1 MKDDFENV
9 EIDNSDDFAEELTEP
24 SVPSSDFNES
34 GTSGIEESG
43 SSFAGETN
51 SDVSNV
57 SDADIERLNDSKNKN
72 YAKADS
78 GKEAF
83 DRKVNNKNY
92 YKDELN
98 NAKDRKETAKNN
110 LKKASDNKDQ
120 TKDRLNQARQRRNS
134 IPRGQRTSSDKEEY
148 KNVKSEA
155 KDAKAKE
162 KQEKNNLKNSK
173 RDIQNIKRDNLKS
186 KAYQARHPIE
196 AAKST
201 AKAAA
206 KAAAKKAAKK
216 ILLAIAPYVGGL
228 ILILVLAFFVIE
240 LILGPLMEVWGNI
253 DEAITKTADFSEKV
267 TNFYNG
273 YGFQD
278 SKEAFYDELDDLC
291 DRYGC
296 SNNGTGMDVPLILA
310 TLFYTEGMG
319 YDTEYGE
326 IEGADAIDGSMNSES
341 TNSGM
346 FAAVRSYAKSKFD
359 EAQQTVDSNGLVY
372 NSGKIYRLRKLARN
386 QFHTDAFGL
395 ATRSGEPKKA
405 TLTEFLSEY
414 GKTIGSDMLDV
425 LERFAGAAFN
435 AIMAPFKELWAFVL
449 GSDYSGSFFEESGE
463 ATSEFGHSILQVIGD
478 IFYGIADITDVKL
491 SVGHIYVY
499 YYDSYIYEEENYK
512 NYLMK
517 YYFEYIPEFRS
528 MLGGLTGDARE
539 EKKEYLYK
547 DIVSNKN
554 LFKDIFLQYI
564 DSDSEGYADSCL
576 GAIDANLVSELQK
589 PVNIP
594 EGTTVSFGE
603 NNSFGVTSAGFHG
616 GVDLNS
622 STAGVSAGTDVF
634 AIANGVVDSVG
645 TSGSSNQSTSSI
657 SNYLFIGD
665 SRYVGIKSN
674 LEGLGQNN
682 TVAAVTSSTPA
693 QWESVASNGS
703 GTVLGTRVTLP
714 STANGISVMLG
725 VNNVS
730 QTSNMQNMLNSLH
743 TRYPSAQIYVNSVYH
758 VGTKY
763 RGSVT
768 NAMIDSFNQT
778 MSSWCSSNSWATY
791 VDVTN
796 GLNESNGYIKSSYT
810 NDGLHLNSS
819 GQAILVNNIKNAIG
833 GSVNDTYGSW
843 VKIKHNIVIGN
854 NEYNFYSVYNN
865 LDSVTL
871 RQGDNISKGTK
882 IGVIG
887 ASSNPGLHFEF
898 HNDQDSA
905 IDPTNLFIQCSS
917 GGVLVGNTN
926 EEQIWNYL
934 LGLGYSKAGVS
945 GVMGNWMQE
954 SGFMPNNVED
964 ASKAQSLLGDEGFT
978 SKVNDGSISK
988 EEFVQSSKYA
998 VPKNWHGYNYNGL
1011 TYGYGLAQ
1019 WTDPG
1024 RKTNFYEFWKSKNVS
1039 SIDDLKM
1046 QLDFYKQEAEG
1057 YSGLNDSLKNA
1068 TSPEDAASTFVRIYE
1083 VGSAG
1088 SVRRQNARN
1097 IYNKYANQ

>member
-1 MKDDFENV
+1 MKDDFENI
-9 EIDNSDDFAEELTEP
+9 EIDNSDDFTEELVDS

-43 SSFAGETN
+43 SSFASETN

-72 YAKADS
+72 YTKADS

-98 NAKDRKETAKNN
+98 NAKDRKEASKNN

-148 KNVKSEA
+148 KNAKSES
-155 KDAKAKE
+155 KDAKANE

-186 KAYQARHPIE
+186 KAYQARHPIN

-201 AKAAA
+201 AEAAV
-206 KAAAKKAAKK
+206 KTAAKKAAKK
-216 ILLAIAPYVGGL
+216 ILLAIAPYAGGL
-228 ILILVLAFFVIE
+228 IIGLALAFFVIE

-253 DEAITKTADFSEKV
+253 DEAITKTADFSEKL

-273 YGFQD
+273 FGFQD
-278 SKEAFYDELDDLC
+278 SKEAFYDELNDLC

-296 SNNGTGMDVPLILA
+296 SNNGSGMDVPLLLA
-310 TLFYTEGMG
+310 TLFYTEGTG

-326 IEGADAIDGSMNSES
+326 MDDDSVLDGSSIGS
-341 TNSGM
+341 NSGNQNVVKEYLREKYDM
-346 FAAVRSYAKSKFD
+346 SK
-359 EAQQTVDSNGLVY
+359 ETVGEDGLTY
-372 NSGKIYRLRKLARN
+372 NVGKIYRLRKLARN
-386 QFHTDAFGL
+386 QFYTNSFGL
-395 ATRSGEPKKA
+395 SERKGPTKTVSLSDFLDEYGRNIANDVKDMLSDFVAYTFTSILLPFNEIYADAIGSKYSGEY
-405 TLTEFLSEY
+405 FQNLSLIA
-414 GKTIGSDMLDV
+414 GDFADTFKV
-425 LERFAGAAFN
+425 L
-435 AIMAPFKELWAFVL
+435 V
-449 GSDYSGSFFEESGE
+449 S
-463 ATSEFGHSILQVIGD
+463 D
-478 IFYGIADITDVKL
+478 IFYGIADITDVDVSLTGIK
-491 SVGHIYVY
+491 VTYRQFAF
-499 YYDSYIYEEENYK
+499 DEENYK
-512 NYLMK
+512 NYLMN
-517 YYFEYIPEFRS
+517 YYFERMPEFRS
-528 MLGGLTGDARE
+528 MLGGLTGDART

-603 NNSFGVTSAGFHG
+603 NNSFGVTSVGFHG

-622 STAGVSAGTDVF
+622 STACVSAGADVF

-703 GTVLGTRVTLP
+703 GTVLGTKITLP

-763 RGSVT
+763 SGSVT

-791 VDVTN
+791 VDVTS
-796 GLNESNGYIKSSYT
+796 GLNDSNGYVKTEYM
-810 NDGLHLNSS
+810 DDAGLHATGN
-819 GQAILVNNIKNAIG
+819 GKTILVNNIKNAIG

-871 RQGDNISKGTK
+871 TKGANVSKGTK

-917 GGVLVGNTN
+917 GGIFAGSNN
-926 EEQIWNYL
+926 EEAVWNYL
-934 LGLGYSKAGVS
+934 VGLGYPKTAVAGI
-945 GVMGNWMQE
+945 MGNMYTE
-954 SGFMPNNVED
+954 SAATFDGRVLQGDTSGNGSVTEKSITYTDNVD
-964 ASKAQSLLGDEGFT
+964 K
-978 SKVNDGSISK
+978 GSINRTSFSK
-988 EEFVQSSKYA
+988 
-998 VPKNWHGYNYNGL
+998 NGPNGG
-1011 TYGYGLAQ
+1011 GYGIVQ
-1019 WTDPG
+1019 WTYYTLKEGLYDYAKTE
-1024 RKTNFYEFWKSKNVS
+1024 RKLSIGDTAMQIDYLNRILPTQFSDLYNTLQNPNVS
-1039 SIDDLKM
+1039 VDSATKAFMLKFERPADQSISA
-1046 QLDFYKQEAEG
+1046 QN
-1057 YSGLNDSLKNA
+1057 SRVSNA
-1068 TSPEDAASTFVRIYE
+1068 N
-1083 VGSAG
+1083 
-1088 SVRRQNARN
+1088 Q
-1097 IYNKYANQ
+1097 IYNRYANQ

>member
-34 GTSGIEESG
+34 GTSGIGESG
-43 SSFAGETN
+43 SSFASETN
-51 SDVSNV
+51 SDVSNA

-72 YAKADS
+72 YNKADS
-78 GKEAF
+78 GKDAF
-83 DRKVNNKNY
+83 ERKINNKDY
-92 YKDELN
+92 YKNQIND
-98 NAKDRKETAKNN
+98 AKERKENAKNN
-110 LKKASDNKDQ
+110 LNKAKDNKDK

-148 KNVKSEA
+148 KNAKSAAKEA
-155 KDAKAKE
+155 KANE
-162 KQEKNNLKNSK
+162 KKEKNNLKDAK
-173 RDIQNIKRDNLKS
+173 KDIFNAKKDNLKS

-201 AKAAA
+201 AEAAV
-206 KAAAKKAAKK
+206 KTAAKKAAKK
-216 ILLAIAPYVGGL
+216 ILIAIAPYVGGL
-228 ILILVLAFFVIE
+228 ILGFALAFFVIE

-253 DEAITKTADFSEKV
+253 DEAITKTADFSEKL

-273 YGFQD
+273 FGFQD

-296 SNNGTGMDVPLILA
+296 SNNETGMDVPLILA

-326 IEGADAIDGSMNSES
+326 MDDDSVLDGSSIGS
-341 TNSGM
+341 NSGSQNVVKEYLREKYDM
-346 FAAVRSYAKSKFD
+346 SK
-359 EAQQTVDSNGLVY
+359 ETVGEDGLTY
-372 NSGKIYRLRKLARN
+372 NVGKIYRLRKLARN
-386 QFHTDAFGL
+386 QFYTNSFGL
-395 ATRSGEPKKA
+395 TERKGPTKTVSLSDFLEEYGSNIANDVKDMLSDFVAYTFTSILLPFNEIYADAIGSKYSGEY
-405 TLTEFLSEY
+405 FQNLSL
-414 GKTIGSDMLDV
+414 IGGDFVDTFKV
-425 LERFAGAAFN
+425 L
-435 AIMAPFKELWAFVL
+435 V
-449 GSDYSGSFFEESGE
+449 S
-463 ATSEFGHSILQVIGD
+463 D
-478 IFYGIADITDVKL
+478 IFYGIADITDVDVSLTGIK
-491 SVGHIYVY
+491 VTYRQFAF
-499 YYDSYIYEEENYK
+499 DEENYK

-528 MLGGLTGDARE
+528 MLGGLAGDARE

-547 DIVSNKN
+547 DIISNKN

-594 EGTTVSFGE
+594 DGTTISFGE

-622 STAGVSAGTDVF
+622 STAGVSAGADVF

-703 GTVLGTRVTLP
+703 GTVLGTRIALP

-791 VDVTN
+791 VDVTS
-796 GLNESNGYIKSSYT
+796 GLNDSNGYVKAEYM
-810 NDGLHLNSS
+810 DGAGLHATGN
-819 GQAILVNNIKNAIG
+819 GKTILVNNIKNAIG

-871 RQGDNISKGTK
+871 TKGTNVSKGTK

-917 GGVLVGNTN
+917 GGIFAGSNN
-926 EEQIWNYL
+926 EEAVWNYL
-934 LGLGYSKAGVS
+934 VGLGYPKTAVAGI
-945 GVMGNWMQE
+945 MGNMYTE
-954 SGFMPNNVED
+954 SAATFDGRVLQGDTSGNGSVTETSITYTDNVD
-964 ASKAQSLLGDEGFT
+964 K
-978 SKVNDGSISK
+978 GSINRTSFSK
-988 EEFVQSSKYA
+988 
-998 VPKNWHGYNYNGL
+998 NGPNGG
-1011 TYGYGLAQ
+1011 GYGIVQ
-1019 WTDPG
+1019 WTYYTLKEGLYDYAKTE
-1024 RKTNFYEFWKSKNVS
+1024 RKLSIGDTAMQIDYLNRILPTQFSDLYNTLQNPNISVDSATKAFMLKFERPADQSISAQNSRVS
-1039 SIDDLKM
+1039 
-1046 QLDFYKQEAEG
+1046 
-1057 YSGLNDSLKNA
+1057 NA
-1068 TSPEDAASTFVRIYE
+1068 N
-1083 VGSAG
+1083 
-1088 SVRRQNARN
+1088 Q
-1097 IYNKYANQ
+1097 IYNRYANQ

>member
-98 NAKDRKETAKNN
+98 NAKGRKETAKNN

-645 TSGSSNQSTSSI
+645 TSGSSNQSSSSI

-703 GTVLGTRVTLP
+703 GTVLGTRITLP

-758 VGTKY
+758 VGIKY

-791 VDVTN
+791 VDVTS
-796 GLNESNGYIKSSYT
+796 GLNDSNGYVKAEYM
-810 NDGLHLNSS
+810 DGAGLHATGN
-819 GQAILVNNIKNAIG
+819 GKTILVNNIKNAIG

-871 RQGDNISKGTK
+871 TKGANVSKGTK

-917 GGVLVGNTN
+917 GGIFAGSNN
-926 EEQIWNYL
+926 EEAVWNYL
-934 LGLGYSKAGVS
+934 VGLGYPKTAVAGI
-945 GVMGNWMQE
+945 MGNMHTE
-954 SGFMPNNVED
+954 SAATFDGRVLQGDTSGNGSVTEKSITYTDNVD
-964 ASKAQSLLGDEGFT
+964 K
-978 SKVNDGSISK
+978 GSINRTSFSK
-988 EEFVQSSKYA
+988 
-998 VPKNWHGYNYNGL
+998 NGPNGG
-1011 TYGYGLAQ
+1011 GYGIVQ
-1019 WTDPG
+1019 WTYYTLKEGLYDYAKTE
-1024 RKTNFYEFWKSKNVS
+1024 RKLSIGDTAMQIDYLNRILPTQFSDLYNTLQNPNVS
-1039 SIDDLKM
+1039 VDSATKAFMLKFERPADQSISA
-1046 QLDFYKQEAEG
+1046 QN
-1057 YSGLNDSLKNA
+1057 SRVSNA
-1068 TSPEDAASTFVRIYE
+1068 N
-1083 VGSAG
+1083 
-1088 SVRRQNARN
+1088 Q
-1097 IYNKYANQ
+1097 IYNRYANQ

>member
-43 SSFAGETN
+43 SSFASETN
-51 SDVSNV
+51 SYVSNV

-72 YAKADS
+72 YTKADS

-98 NAKDRKETAKNN
+98 NAKNRKETAKNN
-110 LKKASDNKDQ
+110 LKKASDNKDK

-148 KNVKSEA
+148 KNAKSAAKEA
-155 KDAKAKE
+155 KANE
-162 KQEKNNLKNSK
+162 KKEKNNLKDAK
-173 RDIQNIKRDNLKS
+173 KDIFNAKKDNLKS

-206 KAAAKKAAKK
+206 KAAVKKAAKK
-216 ILLAIAPYVGGL
+216 ILIKIAPYVIGF
-228 ILILVLAFFVIE
+228 ILIFLLAFFVIE
-240 LILGPLMEVWGNI
+240 LILGPIMEAWGNL
-253 DEAITKTADFSEKV
+253 EEGVTNVADFSEKL

-273 YGFQD
+273 FGFQD
-278 SKEAFYDELDDLC
+278 SKEAFYDELNDLC
-291 DRYGC
+291 DKYTC
-296 SNNGTGMDVPLILA
+296 SNNGSGLDAPLLLTTI
-310 TLFYTEGMG
+310 FYSEERG
-319 YDTEYGE
+319 YDTDYENIADGLDE
-326 IEGADAIDGSMNSES
+326 EGDPEEDLFESIKNSIIEKYYKES
-341 TNSGM
+341 TTTT
-346 FAAVRSYAKSKFD
+346 D
-359 EAQQTVDSNGLVY
+359 ENGIEY
-372 NSGKIYRLRKLARN
+372 STGKVYRLRKLAKN
-386 QFHTDAFGL
+386 QVK
-395 ATRSGEPKKA
+395 S
-405 TLTEFLSEY
+405 
-414 GKTIGSDMLDV
+414 
-425 LERFAGAAFN
+425 
-435 AIMAPFKELWAFVL
+435 
-449 GSDYSGSFFEESGE
+449 SGSSYSFDEE
-463 ATSEFGHSILQVIGD
+463 
-478 IFYGIADITDVKL
+478 K
-491 SVGHIYVY
+491 
-499 YYDSYIYEEENYK
+499 YK
-512 NYLMK
+512 TYLFDK
-517 YYFEYIPEFRS
+517 YFEKMPEYKKL
-528 MLGGLTGDARE
+528 LGNLTVDQKVS
-539 EKKEYLYK
+539 KKEELYN
-547 DIVSNKN
+547 DIISNKD
-554 LFKDIFLQYI
+554 LFKDIFLQYV
-564 DSDSEGYADSCL
+564 DADSEGYVDSCL
-576 GAIDANLVSELQK
+576 GAIDANLVSELQQ

-603 NNSFGVTSAGFHG
+603 NNSFGVTSSGFHG

-622 STAGVSAGTDVF
+622 STAGVSAGADVF
-634 AIANGVVDSVG
+634 AIANGIVDSVG

-657 SNYLFIGD
+657 SNYLFLGD

-682 TVAAVTSSTPA
+682 IVAAVTSSTPA

-703 GTVLGTRVTLP
+703 GTVLGTRITLP

-743 TRYPSAQIYVNSVYH
+743 TRYPNAQIYVNSVYH

-763 RGSVT
+763 SGSVT

-791 VDVTN
+791 VDVTS
-796 GLNESNGYIKSSYT
+796 GLNDSNGYVKAEYM
-810 NDGLHLNSS
+810 DGAGLHVTGN
-819 GQAILVNNIKNAIG
+819 GKTILVNNIKNAIG

-871 RQGDNISKGTK
+871 TKGANVSKGTK

-905 IDPTNLFIQCSS
+905 IDPTNLFIKCNKAIVLS
-917 GGVLVGNTN
+917 GNNN
-926 EEQIWNYL
+926 EEKAWNYFL
-934 LGLGYSKAGVS
+934 SNGYTKKAAAGVMANIYAES
-945 GVMGNWMQE
+945 SYVTGNLE
-954 SGFMPNNVED
+954 NDSNT
-964 ASKAQSLLGDEGFT
+964 KANITDEEFT
-978 SKVNDGSISK
+978 SMVDSGKISQK
-988 EEFVQSSKYA
+988 EFSLSSTY
-998 VPKNWHGYNYNGL
+998 GLYNYNDNDPDRGL
-1011 TYGYGLAQ
+1011 SACTKCMYGYGLAQ
-1019 WTDPG
+1019 WTWPTYKYDLYEMY
-1024 RKTNFYEFWKSKNVS
+1024 KTNGYS
-1039 SIDDLKM
+1039 SISDIGL
-1046 QLDFYKQEAEG
+1046 QLEFVLVDMDAVTKQR
-1057 YSGLNDSLKNA
+1057 LNSSSSA
-1068 TSPEDAASTFVRIYE
+1068 EDAAEYYLLNYEKPTNMYSKIKERRGYATDIY
-1083 VGSAG
+1083 S
-1088 SVRRQNARN
+1088 RF
-1097 IYNKYANQ
+1097 ANSN

>member
-1 MKDDFENV
+1 MKDDFENI
-9 EIDNSDDFAEELTEP
+9 EIDNSDDFTEELVDS

-43 SSFAGETN
+43 SSFASETN

-72 YAKADS
+72 YTKADS

-98 NAKDRKETAKNN
+98 NAKDRKEASKNN

-148 KNVKSEA
+148 KNAKSES
-155 KDAKAKE
+155 KDAKANE

-186 KAYQARHPIE
+186 KAYQARHPIN

-201 AKAAA
+201 AEAAV
-206 KAAAKKAAKK
+206 KTAAKKAAKK
-216 ILLAIAPYVGGL
+216 ILLAIAPYAGGL
-228 ILILVLAFFVIE
+228 IIGLVLAFFVIE

-296 SNNGTGMDVPLILA
+296 SNDGTGMDVPLLLA

-326 IEGADAIDGSMNSES
+326 IEGADAIDASMNSES

-346 FAAVRSYAKSKFD
+346 FAAVKNYARSKFD

-372 NSGKIYRLRKLARN
+372 NTGKIYRLRKLARN
-386 QFHTDAFGL
+386 QFHTDAFGI

-414 GKTIGSDMLDV
+414 GKTIGSDMLDI

-435 AIMAPFKELWAFVL
+435 AIMAPFKELWVFVL
-449 GSDYSGSFFEESGE
+449 GSDYSGTFFEESGE
-463 ATSEFGHSILQVIGD
+463 ATSEFGHSILQLIGD

-499 YYDSYIYEEENYK
+499 YYDSYIFEEDNYK
-512 NYLMK
+512 NYLMN

-528 MLGGLTGDARE
+528 MLGGLTGDART

-622 STAGVSAGTDVF
+622 STAGVSAGADVF

-703 GTVLGTRVTLP
+703 GTVLGTKITLP

-763 RGSVT
+763 SGSVT

-791 VDVTN
+791 VDVTS
-796 GLNESNGYIKSSYT
+796 GLNDSNGYVKAEYM
-810 NDGLHLNSS
+810 DGAGLHATGN
-819 GQAILVNNIKNAIG
+819 GKTILVNNIKNAIG

-871 RQGDNISKGTK
+871 TKGANVSKGTK

-917 GGVLVGNTN
+917 GGELVGDTN

-945 GVMGNWMQE
+945 GVMGNWIQE
-954 SGFMPNNVED
+954 SGLLPNNLENG
-964 ASKAQSLLGDEGFT
+964 ANQKSGLSDEEFT
-978 SKVNDGSISK
+978 SQVDSGSISK
-988 EEFVQSSKYA
+988 SEFITSSRFSIYS
-998 VPKNWHGYNYNGL
+998 GGR
-1011 TYGYGLAQ
+1011 YGYGLAQ

-1024 RKTNFYEFWKSKNVS
+1024 RKTNFYEFWKSQNTS
-1039 SIDDLKM
+1039 SIADLKM

-1068 TSPEDAASTFVRIYE
+1068 TSPEAAASTFVRIYE
-1083 VGSAG
+1083 VGTAG
-1088 SVRRQNARN
+1088 EARRQNARN

>member
-1 MKDDFENV
+1 MKDDFENI
-9 EIDNSDDFAEELTEP
+9 EIDNSDDFTEELTEP

-34 GTSGIEESG
+34 GTSGIDESG

-72 YAKADS
+72 YTKADS

-148 KNVKSEA
+148 KNAKSKAKEA
-155 KDAKAKE
+155 KANE

-186 KAYQARHPIE
+186 KAYQSRHPIN

-201 AKAAA
+201 AEAAV
-206 KAAAKKAAKK
+206 KTAAKKAAKK
-216 ILLAIAPYVGGL
+216 ILIAIAPYAGGL
-228 ILILVLAFFVIE
+228 IIGLALAFFVIE

-273 YGFQD
+273 FGFQD
-278 SKEAFYDELDDLC
+278 SKEAFYDELNDLC

-296 SNNGTGMDVPLILA
+296 SNDGTGMDVPLLLA

-326 IEGADAIDGSMNSES
+326 IEGADAIDASMNSES

-346 FAAVRSYAKSKFD
+346 FAAVRNYAKSKFD
-359 EAQQTVDSNGLVY
+359 EAQETVDSDGLVY

-386 QFHTDAFGL
+386 QFHTDAFGI

-414 GKTIGSDMLDV
+414 GKTIGKDAFEM

-435 AIMAPFKELWAFVL
+435 AIMAPFKELWAFIV
-449 GSDYSGSFFEESGE
+449 GSDYSGTFFEESGD
-463 ATSEFGHSILQVIGD
+463 ATEEFGHSVLQVIGD

-491 SVGHIYVY
+491 GVGHIYVY
-499 YYDSYIYEEENYK
+499 YYDSYEFEEDNYK

-528 MLGGLTGDARE
+528 MLGGLTGEARE
-539 EKKEYLYK
+539 QKKKYIYE

-564 DSDSEGYADSCL
+564 DSDSEGYSDSCL

-622 STAGVSAGTDVF
+622 STAGVSAGADVF

-703 GTVLGTRVTLP
+703 GTVLGTKITLP

-763 RGSVT
+763 SGSVT

-791 VDVTN
+791 VDVTS
-796 GLNESNGYIKSSYT
+796 GLNDSNGYVKAEYM
-810 NDGLHLNSS
+810 DGAGLHATGN
-819 GQAILVNNIKNAIG
+819 GKTILVNNIKNAIG

-871 RQGDNISKGTK
+871 TKGANVSKGTK

-917 GGVLVGNTN
+917 GGELVGDTN

-934 LGLGYSKAGVS
+934 LGLGYSKAGAS
-945 GVMGNWMQE
+945 GVMGNWIQE
-954 SGFMPNNVED
+954 SGLLPNNLENG
-964 ASKAQSLLGDEGFT
+964 ANQKSGLSDEEFT
-978 SKVNDGSISK
+978 SQVDSGSISK
-988 EEFVQSSKYA
+988 SEFITSSRFSIYS
-998 VPKNWHGYNYNGL
+998 GGR
-1011 TYGYGLAQ
+1011 YGYGLAQ

-1024 RKTNFYEFWKSKNVS
+1024 RKTNFYEFWKSQNTS
-1039 SIDDLKM
+1039 SIADLKM

-1068 TSPEDAASTFVRIYE
+1068 TSPEAAASTFVRIYE
-1083 VGSAG
+1083 VGTAG
-1088 SVRRQNARN
+1088 EARRQNARN

>member
-34 GTSGIEESG
+34 GTSGIGESG
-43 SSFAGETN
+43 SSFASETN
-51 SDVSNV
+51 SDVSNA

-72 YAKADS
+72 YNKADS
-78 GKEAF
+78 GKDAF
-83 DRKVNNKNY
+83 ERKINNKDY
-92 YKDELN
+92 YKNQIND
-98 NAKDRKETAKNN
+98 AKERKENAKNN
-110 LKKASDNKDQ
+110 LNKAKDNKDK

-148 KNVKSEA
+148 KNAKSAAKEA
-155 KDAKAKE
+155 KANE
-162 KQEKNNLKNSK
+162 KKEKNNLKDAK
-173 RDIQNIKRDNLKS
+173 KDIFNAKKDNLKS

-201 AKAAA
+201 AKAAV
-206 KAAAKKAAKK
+206 KTAAKKALKK
-216 ILLAIAPYVGGL
+216 VLIVIAPYVGGL
-228 ILILVLAFFVIE
+228 ILGFALVFFVIE

-253 DEAITKTADFSEKV
+253 DEAITKTADFSEKL

-273 YGFQD
+273 FGFQD
-278 SKEAFYDELDDLC
+278 SKEAFYDELNDLC
-291 DRYGC
+291 DRYRC
-296 SNNGTGMDVPLILA
+296 SNNETGMDVPLILA

-326 IEGADAIDGSMNSES
+326 MDDDSVLDGSSIGS
-341 TNSGM
+341 NSGSQNVVKEYLREKYDM
-346 FAAVRSYAKSKFD
+346 SK
-359 EAQQTVDSNGLVY
+359 ETVGEDGLTY
-372 NSGKIYRLRKLARN
+372 NVGKIYRLRKLARN
-386 QFHTDAFGL
+386 QFYTNSFGL
-395 ATRSGEPKKA
+395 TERKGPTKTVSLSDFLEEYGSNIANDVKDMLSDFVAYTFTSILLPFNEIYADAIGSKYSGEY
-405 TLTEFLSEY
+405 FQNLSL
-414 GKTIGSDMLDV
+414 IGGDFVDTFKV
-425 LERFAGAAFN
+425 L
-435 AIMAPFKELWAFVL
+435 V
-449 GSDYSGSFFEESGE
+449 S
-463 ATSEFGHSILQVIGD
+463 D
-478 IFYGIADITDVKL
+478 IFYGIADITDVDVSLTGIK
-491 SVGHIYVY
+491 VTYRQFAF
-499 YYDSYIYEEENYK
+499 DEENYK
-512 NYLMK
+512 NYLMN
-517 YYFEYIPEFRS
+517 YYFERMPEFRS

-539 EKKEYLYK
+539 QKKEYLYK
-547 DIVSNKN
+547 DIVSNKD
-554 LFKDIFLQYI
+554 LFKDIFLQYV
-564 DSDSEGYADSCL
+564 DADSEGYADACL

-594 EGTTVSFGE
+594 DGTTVSFGE
-603 NNSFGVTSAGFHG
+603 KNSFGVTSAGFHG

-703 GTVLGTRVTLP
+703 GTVLGTRITLP

-743 TRYPSAQIYVNSVYH
+743 TRYPNAQIYVNSVYH

-791 VDVTN
+791 VDVTS
-796 GLNESNGYIKSSYT
+796 GLNDSNGYVKTEYM
-810 NDGLHLNSS
+810 DGAGLHATGN
-819 GQAILVNNIKNAIG
+819 GKTILVNNIKNAIG

-871 RQGDNISKGTK
+871 TKGTNVSKGTK

-917 GGVLVGNTN
+917 GGIFAGSNN
-926 EEQIWNYL
+926 EEAVWNYL
-934 LGLGYSKAGVS
+934 VGLGYPKTAVAGI
-945 GVMGNWMQE
+945 MGNMYTE
-954 SGFMPNNVED
+954 SAATFDGRVLQGDTSGNGSVTETSITYTDNVD
-964 ASKAQSLLGDEGFT
+964 K
-978 SKVNDGSISK
+978 GSINRTSFSK
-988 EEFVQSSKYA
+988 
-998 VPKNWHGYNYNGL
+998 NGPNGG
-1011 TYGYGLAQ
+1011 GYGIVQ
-1019 WTDPG
+1019 WTYYTLKEGLYDYAKTE
-1024 RKTNFYEFWKSKNVS
+1024 RKLSIGDTAMQIDYLNRILPTQFSDLYNTLQNPNISVDSATKAFMLKFERPADQSISAQNSRVS
-1039 SIDDLKM
+1039 
-1046 QLDFYKQEAEG
+1046 
-1057 YSGLNDSLKNA
+1057 NA
-1068 TSPEDAASTFVRIYE
+1068 N
-1083 VGSAG
+1083 
-1088 SVRRQNARN
+1088 Q
-1097 IYNKYANQ
+1097 IYNRYANQ

>member
-34 GTSGIEESG
+34 GTSGIGESG
-43 SSFAGETN
+43 SSFASETN
-51 SDVSNV
+51 SDVSNA

-72 YAKADS
+72 YTKANS
-78 GKEAF
+78 GREAF

-98 NAKDRKETAKNN
+98 KAKDRKETAKNN
-110 LKKASDNKDQ
+110 LNKAKDNKDK

-148 KNVKSEA
+148 KNAKSAAKEA
-155 KDAKAKE
+155 KANE
-162 KQEKNNLKNSK
+162 KKEKNNLKDAK
-173 RDIQNIKRDNLKS
+173 KDIFNAKKDNLKS

-201 AKAAA
+201 AKAAV
-206 KAAAKKAAKK
+206 KTAAKKAAKK
-216 ILLAIAPYVGGL
+216 ILIAIAPYVGGL
-228 ILILVLAFFVIE
+228 ILGFALAFFVIE

-253 DEAITKTADFSEKV
+253 DEAITKTADFSEKL

-273 YGFQD
+273 FGFQD

-296 SNNGTGMDVPLILA
+296 SNDETGMDVPLILA

-326 IEGADAIDGSMNSES
+326 MDDDSVLDGSSIGS
-341 TNSGM
+341 NSGSQNVVKEYLREKYDM
-346 FAAVRSYAKSKFD
+346 SK
-359 EAQQTVDSNGLVY
+359 ETVGEDGLTY
-372 NSGKIYRLRKLARN
+372 NVGKIYRLRKLARN
-386 QFHTDAFGL
+386 QFYTNSFGL
-395 ATRSGEPKKA
+395 SERKGPTKTVSLSDFLDEYGSNIANDVKDMLSDFVAYTFTSILLPFNEIYADAIGSKYSGEY
-405 TLTEFLSEY
+405 FQNLSL
-414 GKTIGSDMLDV
+414 IGGDFVDTFKV
-425 LERFAGAAFN
+425 L
-435 AIMAPFKELWAFVL
+435 V
-449 GSDYSGSFFEESGE
+449 S
-463 ATSEFGHSILQVIGD
+463 D
-478 IFYGIADITDVKL
+478 IFYGIADITDVDVSLTGIK
-491 SVGHIYVY
+491 VTYRQFAF
-499 YYDSYIYEEENYK
+499 DEENYK
-512 NYLMK
+512 NYLMN
-517 YYFEYIPEFRS
+517 YYFERMPEFRS

-539 EKKEYLYK
+539 QKKEYLYK
-547 DIVSNKN
+547 DIVSNKD

-594 EGTTVSFGE
+594 DGTTVSFGE

-703 GTVLGTRVTLP
+703 GTVLGTRITLP

-791 VDVTN
+791 VDVTS
-796 GLNESNGYIKSSYT
+796 GLNDSNGYVKAEYM
-810 NDGLHLNSS
+810 DGAGLHATGN
-819 GQAILVNNIKNAIG
+819 GKTILVNNIKNAIG

-871 RQGDNISKGTK
+871 TKGTNVSKGTK

-917 GGVLVGNTN
+917 GGIFAGSNN
-926 EEQIWNYL
+926 EEAVWNYL
-934 LGLGYSKAGVS
+934 VGLGYPKTAVAGI
-945 GVMGNWMQE
+945 MGNMYTE
-954 SGFMPNNVED
+954 SAATFDGRVLQGDTSGNGSVTETSITYTDNVD
-964 ASKAQSLLGDEGFT
+964 K
-978 SKVNDGSISK
+978 GSINRTSFSK
-988 EEFVQSSKYA
+988 
-998 VPKNWHGYNYNGL
+998 NGPNGG
-1011 TYGYGLAQ
+1011 GYGIVQ
-1019 WTDPG
+1019 WTYYTLKEGLYDYAKTE
-1024 RKTNFYEFWKSKNVS
+1024 RKLSIGDTAMQIDYLNRILPIQFSDLYNTLQNPNVS
-1039 SIDDLKM
+1039 VDSATKAFMLKFERPADQSISA
-1046 QLDFYKQEAEG
+1046 QN
-1057 YSGLNDSLKNA
+1057 SRVSNA
-1068 TSPEDAASTFVRIYE
+1068 N
-1083 VGSAG
+1083 
-1088 SVRRQNARN
+1088 Q
-1097 IYNKYANQ
+1097 IYNRYANQ

>member
-9 EIDNSDDFAEELTEP
+9 EIDNSDDFAEELTKS

-43 SSFAGETN
+43 SSFASETN
-51 SDVSNV
+51 SDVPNV

-72 YAKADS
+72 YTKADS

-92 YKDELN
+92 YKDALN

-110 LKKASDNKDQ
+110 LKKASDNKDK

-148 KNVKSEA
+148 KNAKSEA
-155 KDAKAKE
+155 KEAKANE
-162 KQEKNNLKNSK
+162 KKEKNNLKDAK
-173 RDIQNIKRDNLKS
+173 KDNLKS
-186 KAYQARHPIE
+186 KAYQAKHPIE
-196 AAKST
+196 AAKNT
-201 AKAAA
+201 AEAAV
-206 KAAAKKAAKK
+206 KTAAKKVAKK
-216 ILLAIAPYVGGL
+216 ILLAIAPYAAGL
-228 ILILVLAFFVIE
+228 ILGLALAFFVIE

-296 SNNGTGMDVPLILA
+296 SNDGTGMDVPLILA

-341 TNSGM
+341 TNSGT

-463 ATSEFGHSILQVIGD
+463 ATEEFGHSVLQVIGD

-491 SVGHIYVY
+491 GVGHIYVY
-499 YYDSYIYEEENYK
+499 YYDSYEFEEDNYK

-528 MLGGLTGDARE
+528 MLGGLTGEARE
-539 EKKEYLYK
+539 QKKKYIYE

-594 EGTTVSFGE
+594 DGTTVSFGE
-603 NNSFGVTSAGFHG
+603 NNSFGVTSVGFHG

-645 TSGSSNQSTSSI
+645 TSGSSNQSSSSI

-703 GTVLGTRVTLP
+703 GTVLGTKITLP

-865 LDSVTL
+865 LGSVTL

-898 HNDQDSA
+898 HNEQDSA

-954 SGFMPNNVED
+954 SGFLPNNLENG
-964 ASKAQSLLGDEGFT
+964 ANSKSGLSDEEFT
-978 SKVNDGSISK
+978 SEVDNGNISK
-988 EEFVQSSKYA
+988 SEFITSSRFSIYS
-998 VPKNWHGYNYNGL
+998 GGR
-1011 TYGYGLAQ
+1011 YGYGLAQ

-1024 RKTNFYEFWKSKNVS
+1024 RKTNFYEFWKSQNTS
-1039 SIDDLKM
+1039 SIADLKM
-1046 QLDFYKQEAEG
+1046 QLDFYKKEADG
-1057 YSGLNDSLKNA
+1057 YDGLNDSLKNA
-1068 TSPEDAASTFVRIYE
+1068 TSPEEAASIFVNIYE
-1083 VGSAG
+1083 VGTAG
-1088 SVRRQNARN
+1088 EARRQNARN

>member
-43 SSFAGETN
+43 SSFASETN
-51 SDVSNV
+51 SGVSNV

-72 YAKADS
+72 YTKADS

-92 YKDELN
+92 YKNQIND
-98 NAKDRKETAKNN
+98 AKERKENAKNN
-110 LKKASDNKDQ
+110 LNKAKDNKDK

-148 KNVKSEA
+148 KNAKSAAKEA
-155 KDAKAKE
+155 KANE
-162 KQEKNNLKNSK
+162 KKEKNNLKDAK
-173 RDIQNIKRDNLKS
+173 KDIFNAKKDNLKS

-201 AKAAA
+201 AKAAV
-206 KAAAKKAAKK
+206 KTAAKKALKK
-216 ILLAIAPYVGGL
+216 VLIVIAPYVGGL
-228 ILILVLAFFVIE
+228 ILGFALVFFVIE

-253 DEAITKTADFSEKV
+253 DEAITKTADFSEKL

-273 YGFQD
+273 FGFQD
-278 SKEAFYDELDDLC
+278 SKEAFYDELNDLC
-291 DRYGC
+291 DRYRC
-296 SNNGTGMDVPLILA
+296 SNNETGMDVPLILA

-326 IEGADAIDGSMNSES
+326 MDDDSVLDGSSIGS
-341 TNSGM
+341 NSGSQNVVKEYLREKYDM
-346 FAAVRSYAKSKFD
+346 SK
-359 EAQQTVDSNGLVY
+359 ETVGEDGLTY
-372 NSGKIYRLRKLARN
+372 NVGKIYRLRKLARN
-386 QFHTDAFGL
+386 QFYTNSFGL
-395 ATRSGEPKKA
+395 TERKGPTKTVSLSDFLDEYGSNIANDVKDMLSDFVAYTFTSILLPFNEIYADAIGSKYSGEY
-405 TLTEFLSEY
+405 FQNLSL
-414 GKTIGSDMLDV
+414 IGGDFVDTFKV
-425 LERFAGAAFN
+425 L
-435 AIMAPFKELWAFVL
+435 V
-449 GSDYSGSFFEESGE
+449 S
-463 ATSEFGHSILQVIGD
+463 D
-478 IFYGIADITDVKL
+478 IFYGIADITDVDVSLTGIK
-491 SVGHIYVY
+491 VTYRQFAF
-499 YYDSYIYEEENYK
+499 DEENYK
-512 NYLMK
+512 NYLMN
-517 YYFEYIPEFRS
+517 YYFERMPEFRS

-539 EKKEYLYK
+539 QKKEYLYK
-547 DIVSNKN
+547 DIVSNKD
-554 LFKDIFLQYI
+554 LFKDIFLQYV
-564 DSDSEGYADSCL
+564 DADSEGYADACL

-594 EGTTVSFGE
+594 DGTTISFGE

-622 STAGVSAGTDVF
+622 STAGVSAGADVF

-703 GTVLGTRVTLP
+703 GTVLGTRITLP

-791 VDVTN
+791 VDVTS
-796 GLNESNGYIKSSYT
+796 GLNDSNGYVKAEYM
-810 NDGLHLNSS
+810 DGAGLHATGN
-819 GQAILVNNIKNAIG
+819 GKTILVNNIKNAIG

-871 RQGDNISKGTK
+871 TKGTNVSKGTK

-917 GGVLVGNTN
+917 GGIFAGSNN
-926 EEQIWNYL
+926 EEAVWNYL
-934 LGLGYSKAGVS
+934 VGLGYPKTAVAGI
-945 GVMGNWMQE
+945 MGNMYTE
-954 SGFMPNNVED
+954 SAATFDGRVLQGDTSGNGSVTETSITYTDNVD
-964 ASKAQSLLGDEGFT
+964 K
-978 SKVNDGSISK
+978 GSINRTSFSK
-988 EEFVQSSKYA
+988 
-998 VPKNWHGYNYNGL
+998 NGPNGG
-1011 TYGYGLAQ
+1011 GYGIVQ
-1019 WTDPG
+1019 WTYYTLKEGLYDYAKTE
-1024 RKTNFYEFWKSKNVS
+1024 RKLSIGDTAMQIDYLNRILPTQFSDLYNTLQNPNISVDSATKAFMLKFERPADQSISAQNSRVS
-1039 SIDDLKM
+1039 
-1046 QLDFYKQEAEG
+1046 
-1057 YSGLNDSLKNA
+1057 NA
-1068 TSPEDAASTFVRIYE
+1068 N
-1083 VGSAG
+1083 
-1088 SVRRQNARN
+1088 Q
-1097 IYNKYANQ
+1097 IYNRYANQ

>member
-9 EIDNSDDFAEELTEP
+9 EIDNSDDFAEELTKS

-43 SSFAGETN
+43 SSFASETN
-51 SDVSNV
+51 SDVPNV

-72 YAKADS
+72 YTKADS

-92 YKDELN
+92 YKDALN

-110 LKKASDNKDQ
+110 LKKASDNKDK

-148 KNVKSEA
+148 KNAKSEA
-155 KDAKAKE
+155 KEAKANE
-162 KQEKNNLKNSK
+162 KKEKNNLKDAK
-173 RDIQNIKRDNLKS
+173 KDNLKS
-186 KAYQARHPIE
+186 KAYQAKHPIE
-196 AAKST
+196 AAKNT
-201 AKAAA
+201 AEAAV
-206 KAAAKKAAKK
+206 KTAAKKVAKK
-216 ILLAIAPYVGGL
+216 ILLAIAPYAAGL
-228 ILILVLAFFVIE
+228 ILGLALAFFVIE

-296 SNNGTGMDVPLILA
+296 SNDGTGMDVPLILA

-341 TNSGM
+341 TNSGT

-463 ATSEFGHSILQVIGD
+463 ATEEFGHSVLQVIGD

-491 SVGHIYVY
+491 GVGHIYVY
-499 YYDSYIYEEENYK
+499 YYDSYEFEEDNYK

-528 MLGGLTGDARE
+528 MLGGLTGEARE
-539 EKKEYLYK
+539 QKKKYIYE

-594 EGTTVSFGE
+594 DGTTVSFGE
-603 NNSFGVTSAGFHG
+603 NNSFGVTSVGFHG

-645 TSGSSNQSTSSI
+645 TSGSSNQSSSSI

-682 TVAAVTSSTPA
+682 TVAAVTSSTPV

-703 GTVLGTRVTLP
+703 GTVLGTKITLP

-865 LDSVTL
+865 LGSVTL

-898 HNDQDSA
+898 HNEQDSA

-954 SGFMPNNVED
+954 SGFLPNNLENG
-964 ASKAQSLLGDEGFT
+964 ANSKSGLSDEEFT
-978 SKVNDGSISK
+978 SEVDNGNISK
-988 EEFVQSSKYA
+988 SEFITSSRFSIYS
-998 VPKNWHGYNYNGL
+998 GGR
-1011 TYGYGLAQ
+1011 YGYGLAQ

-1024 RKTNFYEFWKSKNVS
+1024 RKTNFYEFWKSQNTS
-1039 SIDDLKM
+1039 SIADLKM
-1046 QLDFYKQEAEG
+1046 QLDFYKKEADG
-1057 YSGLNDSLKNA
+1057 YDGLNDSLKNA
-1068 TSPEDAASTFVRIYE
+1068 TSPEEAASIFVNIYE
-1083 VGSAG
+1083 VGTAG
-1088 SVRRQNARN
+1088 EARRQNARN

>member
-34 GTSGIEESG
+34 GTSGIGESG
-43 SSFAGETN
+43 SSFASETN
-51 SDVSNV
+51 SDVSNA

-72 YAKADS
+72 YNKADS
-78 GKEAF
+78 GKDAF
-83 DRKVNNKNY
+83 ERKINNKDY
-92 YKDELN
+92 YKNQIND
-98 NAKDRKETAKNN
+98 AKERKENAKNN
-110 LKKASDNKDQ
+110 LNKAKDNKDK

-148 KNVKSEA
+148 KNAKSAAKEA
-155 KDAKAKE
+155 KANE
-162 KQEKNNLKNSK
+162 KKEKNNLKDAK
-173 RDIQNIKRDNLKS
+173 KDIFNAKKDNLKS

-196 AAKST
+196 AAKNT
-201 AKAAA
+201 AEAAV
-206 KAAAKKAAKK
+206 KTAAKKALKK
-216 ILLAIAPYVGGL
+216 VLIVIAPYVIGF
-228 ILILVLAFFVIE
+228 ILIFLLAFFVIE
-240 LILGPLMEVWGNI
+240 LILSPIMEAWGNL
-253 DEAITKTADFSEKV
+253 EEGVTNVADFSEKL

-273 YGFQD
+273 FGFQD
-278 SKEAFYDELDDLC
+278 SKEAFYDELNDLC
-291 DRYGC
+291 DKYTC
-296 SNNGTGMDVPLILA
+296 SNNGSGLDAPLLLTTI
-310 TLFYTEGMG
+310 FYSEERG
-319 YDTEYGE
+319 YDTDYENIADGLDE
-326 IEGADAIDGSMNSES
+326 EGDPEEDLFESIKNSIVEKYYKES
-341 TNSGM
+341 TTTT
-346 FAAVRSYAKSKFD
+346 D
-359 EAQQTVDSNGLVY
+359 ENGIEY
-372 NSGKIYRLRKLARN
+372 STGKVYRLRKLAKN
-386 QFHTDAFGL
+386 QVK
-395 ATRSGEPKKA
+395 S
-405 TLTEFLSEY
+405 
-414 GKTIGSDMLDV
+414 
-425 LERFAGAAFN
+425 
-435 AIMAPFKELWAFVL
+435 
-449 GSDYSGSFFEESGE
+449 SGSSYSFDEE
-463 ATSEFGHSILQVIGD
+463 
-478 IFYGIADITDVKL
+478 K
-491 SVGHIYVY
+491 
-499 YYDSYIYEEENYK
+499 YK
-512 NYLMK
+512 TYLFDK
-517 YYFEYIPEFRS
+517 YFEKMPEYKKL
-528 MLGGLTGDARE
+528 LGNLTDDQKVS
-539 EKKEYLYK
+539 KKEELYN
-547 DIVSNKN
+547 DIISNKD
-554 LFKDIFLQYI
+554 LFKDIFLQYV
-564 DSDSEGYADSCL
+564 DADSEGYVDSCL

-594 EGTTVSFGE
+594 DGTTVSFGE
-603 NNSFGVTSAGFHG
+603 NNSFGVTSSGFHG

-703 GTVLGTRVTLP
+703 GTVLGTRITLP

-791 VDVTN
+791 VDVTS
-796 GLNESNGYIKSSYT
+796 GLNDSNGYVKTEYM
-810 NDGLHLNSS
+810 DGAGLHATGN
-819 GQAILVNNIKNAIG
+819 GKTILVNNIKNAIG

-871 RQGDNISKGTK
+871 TKGTNVSKGTK

-905 IDPTNLFIQCSS
+905 IDPTNLFIKCNKAIVLS
-917 GGVLVGNTN
+917 GNNN
-926 EEQIWNYL
+926 EEKAWNYFL
-934 LGLGYSKAGVS
+934 SNGYTKKAAAGV
-945 GVMGNWMQE
+945 MANIYAE
-954 SGFMPNNVED
+954 SGYVTGNLEND
-964 ASKAQSLLGDEGFT
+964 SNTKANITDEEFT
-978 SKVNDGSISK
+978 SMVDSGKISQK
-988 EEFVQSSKYA
+988 EFSLSSTY
-998 VPKNWHGYNYNGL
+998 GLYNYNENDPDRGL
-1011 TYGYGLAQ
+1011 SACTECMYGYGLAQ
-1019 WTDPG
+1019 WTWPTYKYDLYEMY
-1024 RKTNFYEFWKSKNVS
+1024 KTNGYS
-1039 SIDDLKM
+1039 SISDIGL
-1046 QLDFYKQEAEG
+1046 QLEFVLVDMDAVTKQR
-1057 YSGLNDSLKNA
+1057 LNSSSSA
-1068 TSPEDAASTFVRIYE
+1068 EDAAEYYLLNYEKPTNMYSKIKERRGYATDIY
-1083 VGSAG
+1083 S
-1088 SVRRQNARN
+1088 RF
-1097 IYNKYANQ
+1097 ANSN

>member
-43 SSFAGETN
+43 SSFASETN
-51 SDVSNV
+51 SGVSNV

-72 YAKADS
+72 YTKANS
-78 GKEAF
+78 GREAF

-98 NAKDRKETAKNN
+98 KAKDRKETAKNN
-110 LKKASDNKDQ
+110 LNKAKDNKDK

-148 KNVKSEA
+148 KNAKSEA
-155 KDAKAKE
+155 KEAKANE
-162 KQEKNNLKNSK
+162 KKEKNNLKDAK
-173 RDIQNIKRDNLKS
+173 KDIFNAKKDNLKS

-201 AKAAA
+201 AKAAV
-206 KAAAKKAAKK
+206 KTAAKKALKK
-216 ILLAIAPYVGGL
+216 VLIVIAPYVGGL
-228 ILILVLAFFVIE
+228 ILGFALVFFVIE

-253 DEAITKTADFSEKV
+253 DEAITKTADFSEKL

-273 YGFQD
+273 FGFQD

-291 DRYGC
+291 DRYRC
-296 SNNGTGMDVPLILA
+296 SNNETGMDVPLILA

-326 IEGADAIDGSMNSES
+326 MDDDSVLDGSSIGS
-341 TNSGM
+341 NSGSQNVVKEYLREKYDM
-346 FAAVRSYAKSKFD
+346 SK
-359 EAQQTVDSNGLVY
+359 ETVGEDGLTY
-372 NSGKIYRLRKLARN
+372 NVGKIYRLRKLARN
-386 QFHTDAFGL
+386 QFYTNSFGL
-395 ATRSGEPKKA
+395 TERKGPTKTVSLSDFLDEYGSNIANDVKDMLSDFVAYTFTSILLPFNEIYADAIGSKYSGEY
-405 TLTEFLSEY
+405 FQNLSL
-414 GKTIGSDMLDV
+414 IGGDFVDTFKV
-425 LERFAGAAFN
+425 L
-435 AIMAPFKELWAFVL
+435 V
-449 GSDYSGSFFEESGE
+449 S
-463 ATSEFGHSILQVIGD
+463 D
-478 IFYGIADITDVKL
+478 IFYGIADITDVDVSLTGIK
-491 SVGHIYVY
+491 VTYRQFAF
-499 YYDSYIYEEENYK
+499 DEENYK
-512 NYLMK
+512 NYLMN
-517 YYFEYIPEFRS
+517 YYFERMPEFRS

-539 EKKEYLYK
+539 QKKEYLYK
-547 DIVSNKN
+547 DIVSNKD
-554 LFKDIFLQYI
+554 LFKDIFLQYV
-564 DSDSEGYADSCL
+564 DADSEGYADACL

-594 EGTTVSFGE
+594 DGTTVSFGE
-603 NNSFGVTSAGFHG
+603 KNSFGVTSAGFHG

-703 GTVLGTRVTLP
+703 GTVLGTRITLP

-743 TRYPSAQIYVNSVYH
+743 TRYPNAQIYVNSVYH

-791 VDVTN
+791 VDVTS
-796 GLNESNGYIKSSYT
+796 GLNDSNGYVKTEYM
-810 NDGLHLNSS
+810 DGAGLHATGN
-819 GQAILVNNIKNAIG
+819 GKTILVNNIKNAIG

-871 RQGDNISKGTK
+871 TKGTNVSKGTK

-917 GGVLVGNTN
+917 GGIFAGSNN
-926 EEQIWNYL
+926 EEAVWNYL
-934 LGLGYSKAGVS
+934 VGLGYPKTAVAGI
-945 GVMGNWMQE
+945 MGNMYTE
-954 SGFMPNNVED
+954 SAATFDGRVLQGDTSGNGSVTETSITYTDNVD
-964 ASKAQSLLGDEGFT
+964 K
-978 SKVNDGSISK
+978 GSINRTSFSK
-988 EEFVQSSKYA
+988 
-998 VPKNWHGYNYNGL
+998 NGPNGG
-1011 TYGYGLAQ
+1011 GYGIVQ
-1019 WTDPG
+1019 WTYYTLKEGLYDYAKTE
-1024 RKTNFYEFWKSKNVS
+1024 RKLSIGDTAMQIDYLNRILPTQFSDLYNTLQNPNISVDSATKAFMLKFERPADQSISAQNSRVS
-1039 SIDDLKM
+1039 
-1046 QLDFYKQEAEG
+1046 
-1057 YSGLNDSLKNA
+1057 NA
-1068 TSPEDAASTFVRIYE
+1068 N
-1083 VGSAG
+1083 
-1088 SVRRQNARN
+1088 Q
-1097 IYNKYANQ
+1097 IYNRYANQ

>member
-43 SSFAGETN
+43 SSFASETN
-51 SDVSNV
+51 SGVSNV

-72 YAKADS
+72 YTKADS

-92 YKDELN
+92 YKNQIND
-98 NAKDRKETAKNN
+98 AKERKENAKNN
-110 LKKASDNKDQ
+110 LNKAKDNKDK

-148 KNVKSEA
+148 KNAKSEA
-155 KDAKAKE
+155 KEAKANE
-162 KQEKNNLKNSK
+162 KKEKNNLKDAK
-173 RDIQNIKRDNLKS
+173 KDIFNAKKDNLKS

-201 AKAAA
+201 AKAAV
-206 KAAAKKAAKK
+206 KTAAKKAAKK
-216 ILLAIAPYVGGL
+216 ILIAIAPYVGGL
-228 ILILVLAFFVIE
+228 ILGFALVFFVIE

-253 DEAITKTADFSEKV
+253 DEAITKTADFSEKL

-273 YGFQD
+273 FGFQD
-278 SKEAFYDELDDLC
+278 SKEAFYDELNDLC
-291 DRYGC
+291 DRYRC
-296 SNNGTGMDVPLILA
+296 SNNETGMDVPLILA

-326 IEGADAIDGSMNSES
+326 MDDDSVLDGSSIGS
-341 TNSGM
+341 NSGSQNVVKEYLREKYDM
-346 FAAVRSYAKSKFD
+346 SK
-359 EAQQTVDSNGLVY
+359 ETVGEDGLTY
-372 NSGKIYRLRKLARN
+372 NVGKIYRLRKLARN
-386 QFHTDAFGL
+386 QFYTNSFGL
-395 ATRSGEPKKA
+395 TERKGPTKTVSLSDFLDEYGSNIANDVKDMLSDFVAYTFTSILLPFNEIYADAIGSKYSGEY
-405 TLTEFLSEY
+405 FQNLSL
-414 GKTIGSDMLDV
+414 IGGDFVDTFKV
-425 LERFAGAAFN
+425 L
-435 AIMAPFKELWAFVL
+435 V
-449 GSDYSGSFFEESGE
+449 S
-463 ATSEFGHSILQVIGD
+463 D
-478 IFYGIADITDVKL
+478 IFYGIADITDVDVSLTGIK
-491 SVGHIYVY
+491 VTYRQFAF
-499 YYDSYIYEEENYK
+499 DEENYK
-512 NYLMK
+512 NYLMN
-517 YYFEYIPEFRS
+517 YYFERMPEFRS

-539 EKKEYLYK
+539 QKKEYLYK
-547 DIVSNKN
+547 DIVSNKD
-554 LFKDIFLQYI
+554 LFKDIFLQYV
-564 DSDSEGYADSCL
+564 DADSEGYADACL

-1057 YSGLNDSLKNA
+1057 YGGLNDALKNA